1 VTWAPL
7 RAVTFDIT
15 GTLVHSPRLSEIY
28 WQVLDRHG
36 HRVRLRAVRRE
47 LPHTFE
53 DMACQVDHRWDRF
66 TAHSGGERGYWRA
79 FLECLCRRLG
89 THAPSRFAAAELFDR
104 FRRAESWE
112 VFEDVVPTLESLGEQ
127 GLRLGVVSNWDHRLP
142 DLLADLGLAPF
153 FDTITYSSMCGVE
166 KPHPHIF
173 QQCLAA
179 LDVPPA
185 RALHVG
191 DRALEDAEGA
201 LGAGMRALRL
211 DRSEGSGCMGA
222 LIEPFLRGSRGVAR
236 VASVPPA
243 RSGGKT
249 RGHR

>member
-1 VTWAPL
+1 
-7 RAVTFDIT
+7 VTFDIT

-28 WQVLDRHG
+28 WQVLHRHG

-47 LPHTFE
+47 LPHTFRE
-53 DMACQVDHRWDRF
+53 MACRVDHRWDRF
-66 TAHSGGERGYWRA
+66 TAHPGGERGYWRA
-79 FLECLCRRLG
+79 FLDRLCRRLD
-89 THAPSRFAAAELFDR
+89 THEPSRFAAAELFDR

-112 VFEDVVPTLESLGEQ
+112 IFEDVVPTLESLAEQ

-153 FDTITYSSMCGVE
+153 FDAITYSSQCGVE

-173 QQCLAA
+173 LQCLAA

-201 LGAGMRALRL
+201 LGAGLRALRL
-211 DRSEGSGCMGA
+211 DRSEGVNCMGA
-222 LIEPFLRGSRGVAR
+222 LIEPFLRGSRGGAAVAP
-236 VASVPPA
+236 VPPT
-243 RSGGKT
+243 RRGGKT
-249 RGHR
+249 HGRR